1 MRVLKFR
8 ARELKKAPESH
19 FLYMRRR
26 ARAAKGTAFYTSL
39 FLWRLGVC
47 RWALFIL
54 GRVSAPVLAAAVAAL
69 PNAKAPLPLAESR
82 AAHNQPDTP
91 TTAWELARGNLRL
104 EYALINCAKSGGGQ
118 TRHG

>member
-1 MRVLKFR
+1 ML
-8 ARELKKAPESH
+8 
-19 FLYMRRR
+19 RR
-26 ARAAKGTAFYTSL
+26 F
-39 FLWRLGVC
+39 
-47 RWALFIL
+47 
-54 GRVSAPVLAAAVAAL
+54 SAPVLAAAGAAV
-69 PNAKAPLPLAESR
+69 PNPLAESR

>member
-69 PNAKAPLPLAESR
+69 PNAKAPLPRAEL
-82 AAHNQPDTP
+82 HIINQT
-91 TTAWELARGNLRL
+91 LRQPHGRWH
-104 EYALINCAKSGGGQ
+104 EGISALNML
-118 TRHG
+118 